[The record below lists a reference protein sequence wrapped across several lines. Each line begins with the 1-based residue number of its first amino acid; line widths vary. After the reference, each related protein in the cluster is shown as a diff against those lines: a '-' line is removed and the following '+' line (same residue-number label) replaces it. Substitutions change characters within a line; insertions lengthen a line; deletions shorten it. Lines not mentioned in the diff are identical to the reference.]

1 MHIYLTIYVC
11 LYLYLYHISIFVW
24 RYYDS
29 KHVLYYCMCAQH
41 MDICTCNVILFVSFY
56 ICWYTCR
63 IFICTQSCIPHILRH
78 IHIVGMYALYVH
90 IYDHTSV
97 ETSGYCTVLKTN
109 TEDSSRFSDSLAS
122 LCRFRAGQR
131 TSGLVSTSLTLGP
144 VVDGQN
150 PAQIGVF

>member
-1 MHIYLTIYVC
+1 MFNICVYD
-11 LYLYLYHISIFVW
+11 YLYIFVW
-24 RYYDS
+24 LYYDS
-29 KHVLYYCMCAQH
+29 KHVLCVCTSHGYLHIQCNLICLFLYLLVH
-41 MDICTCNVILFVSFY
+41 MQNFY
-56 ICWYTCR
+56 MYTVMYSPYSK
-63 IFICTQSCIPHILRH
+63 TY

-150 PAQIGVF
+150 PAQIGVFNTVVDRDI